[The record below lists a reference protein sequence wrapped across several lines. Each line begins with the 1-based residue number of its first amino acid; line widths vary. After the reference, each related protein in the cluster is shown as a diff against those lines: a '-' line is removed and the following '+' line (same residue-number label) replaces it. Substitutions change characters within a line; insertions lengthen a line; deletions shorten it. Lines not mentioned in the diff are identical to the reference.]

1 MKGLIFLAFLFCSCA
16 SNKQIL
22 KALAEENKTLQHHIG
37 FYLYDPAAKA
47 EMVNYNGNKYFTPAS
62 NTKVLTLCT
71 ALYLLGDSLTAF
83 RYAVSGDSTIVTG
96 LCDPSF
102 LNPAVCQNKNV
113 FLFLKNAPGKLY
125 FDHSNNKYIEPFGPG
140 WAWDDYSYSFSPERN
155 SFPVYGNV
163 ATLRRKGQTWS
174 ASPTF
179 FAKKIVYEPQGG
191 KAEKIVRQQAGNEI
205 RIQRGKKRM
214 SSAIHLPFHVDGK
227 LIADLL
233 SDTLRREVQAVD
245 KPAARN
251 GMLLRSVPADSV
263 YKVMMKDSDNH
274 LAEELLL
281 QCAALKCDTL
291 QTEKIIRYAKKH
303 IFSLPDSI
311 AWVDGSGLSRYN
323 LFTPRTLVKVWEMI
337 DHRADRHRIWSW
349 LATGGKDGTLKNNYV
364 SDTPFI
370 FGKTGTLSNNHSL
383 SGYLITKKGRV
394 LLFSFMNNNYTQPVS
409 EVRAFMERTLRTIH
423 KKF

>member
-102 LNPAVCQNKNV
+102 LNPAVCQNK
-113 FLFLKNAPGKLY
+113 
-125 FDHSNNKYIEPFGPG
+125 YIEPFGPG

-163 ATLRRKGQTWS
+163 ATLRRKGQTWN
-174 ASPTF
+174 ASPSF
-179 FAKKIVYEPQGG
+179 FAQKIVYEPQGG

-233 SDTLRREVQAVD
+233 SDTLRREVQALD

-251 GMLLRSVPADSV
+251 GMLLRS
-263 YKVMMKDSDNH
+263 
-274 LAEELLL
+274 
-281 QCAALKCDTL
+281 
-291 QTEKIIRYAKKH
+291 
-303 IFSLPDSI
+303 
-311 AWVDGSGLSRYN
+311 
-323 LFTPRTLVKVWEMI
+323 
-337 DHRADRHRIWSW
+337 
-349 LATGGKDGTLKNNYV
+349 
-364 SDTPFI
+364 
-370 FGKTGTLSNNHSL
+370 
-383 SGYLITKKGRV
+383 
-394 LLFSFMNNNYTQPVS
+394 
-409 EVRAFMERTLRTIH
+409 
-423 KKF
+423 